1 MSEEERTVLMGPE
14 AEQGTPSALPEPPAP
29 EAPALWAG
37 SAEGLPAE
45 AVVPQEATT
54 APEMPALPPKLY
66 QGNGWDITALL
77 ATATGVLAIL
87 SCGSFGFMVYCLPV
101 LPLILGIV
109 AVVAARRA
117 AEPRR
122 SRVLGWI
129 GLGSGALTTVLLI
142 ALALVWVVAMVV
154 SFVLP
159 LVMIAIST
167 AGAAGGMPDWGG
179 WGN

>member
-1 MSEEERTVLMGPE
+1 VE
-14 AEQGTPSALPEPPAP
+14 AAPPG
-29 EAPALWAG
+29 EAP
-37 SAEGLPAE
+37 
-45 AVVPQEATT
+45 T
-54 APEMPALPPKLY
+54 APEMPALPRKVY
-66 QGNGWDITALL
+66 RGNGWDITALL

-87 SCGSFGFMVYCLPV
+87 SCGSFGFMVYCLPL

-129 GLGSGALTTVLLI
+129 GLGSGALTTLLLI
-142 ALALVWVVAMVV
+142 ALAVVWVVAMVL

-159 LVMIAIST
+159 LVLIAIGA
-167 AGAAGGMPDWGG
+167 AGASGGMPDWRN
-179 WGN
+179 WGP